1 MGKRA
6 EREREWSVVGHEQ
19 LLPNQYVMRWD
30 EGMLKQCAAVG
41 QLYHDWID
49 HPKMRRV
56 RMFDSDY
63 IEAASFTPWW
73 IVPALY
79 IPWGL
84 LELDLAHQDL
94 THTPPDEL
102 SVLPLLLRNGCAAP
116 LSLWLV
122 CASLFCAG
130 VFLWTLFEYLVHKHC
145 FHWTPPSAAWNMLHF
160 IGHGMHHLTPADKY
174 RLVFPP
180 AVSSL
185 LGLAMRGLFYGVL
198 FPVGVR
204 SALFGGFVVGY
215 ACYESIHYLAH
226 HCPLGSY
233 LQERFR
239 MHSAHHFNPRKV
251 DKLYGVSTPMW
262 DHVFGT
268 L

>member
-1 MGKRA
+1 MG
-6 EREREWSVVGHEQ
+6 E
-19 LLPNQYVMRWD
+19 
-30 EGMLKQCAAVG
+30 
-41 QLYHDWID
+41 WID
-49 HPKMRRV
+49 HPKLRRV
-56 RMFDSDY
+56 RMFDSDL

-73 IVPALY
+73 VVPLIY

-84 LELDLAHQDL
+84 LELDLSYQNFSSLPTVTQPLHSAVNDALIHAL
-94 THTPPDEL
+94 GIP
-102 SVLPLLLRNGCAAP
+102 PLLL
-116 LSLWLV
+116 S
-122 CASLFCAG
+122 
-130 VFLWTLFEYLVHKHC
+130 VFLFVLGIIMWTLFEYFCHKHA
-145 FHWTPPSAAWNMLHF
+145 FHWTPPSPAWNLIHF

-198 FPVGVR
+198 FPVWVR